1 MSLNQKVVLQHSDSR
16 TVISSL
22 DDDYNI
28 DDDELDDIKNMPIVH
43 GVYYDP
49 WARKLKCDKELF
61 KVKINVLFVYLSFE
75 FEFLY

>member
-49 WARKLKCDKELF
+49 WTRKLKCDKELF
-61 KVKINVLFVYLSFE
+61 KVIINDLFVYLFICL
-75 FEFLY
+75 FVV